1 MYLQRVVNNIFNQM
15 FQLILSIFCSIVTY
29 ALCSFL
35 SEKVTIVE
43 LKLLLKFKIFLNIIK
58 LLVGCILIEIGD
70 VNHMN
75 ILIVNYIGNNVT
87 SAIRSFVRLGHSAD
101 IAIPSKKL
109 SLGIRK
115 YYKSKYLGKMYI
127 INSPTIAPEKFKND
141 LLKILSSN
149 KYDSILP
156 FGVVSTISI
165 ARIKNE
171 LSKYTNIGIAD
182 YNIVELIH
190 DKEKLQ
196 LLLNDNGFK
205 VPKVYEYESIEDLK
219 NIQIKF
225 PVVIKI
231 RKGCGVDKGVR
242 YAENFEE
249 LECNYKD
256 LSSKTTLN
264 SDIEDFFK
272 PMIQEY
278 IPGKIHDGL
287 FLFNK
292 GKLKSA
298 MTQIRE
304 VTYPISG
311 GVGVN
316 NITTYEPELIKYGK
330 EILKFVK
337 WHGPCQVEVKKDER
351 DGGYKLIEI
360 NPKLWGTLDLSIKA
374 GINFA
379 LKSVEIAVN
388 GDTEEE
394 YNYKIGLKYKWLF
407 PLEIYTIYQDKGNR
421 WKRIKKLFDIFKDN
435 VLTEFDITDLTPF
448 IFNIINTFYN
458 ILFHR
463 EKILPKGREFH

>member
-1 MYLQRVVNNIFNQM
+1 
-15 FQLILSIFCSIVTY
+15 
-29 ALCSFL
+29 
-35 SEKVTIVE
+35 
-43 LKLLLKFKIFLNIIK
+43 
-58 LLVGCILIEIGD
+58 
-70 VNHMN
+70 MN

-87 SAIRSFVRLGHSAD
+87 SAIRSFVKLGHSVD

-115 YYKSKYLGKMYI
+115 YYKSKYLNKIYI

-141 LLKILSSN
+141 LLKIVSSN

-171 LSKYTNIGIAD
+171 LSEYTNIGIAD
-182 YNIVELIH
+182 YNIIELIH
-190 DKEKLQ
+190 NKEKLQ

-249 LECNYKD
+249 LECNYQD
-256 LSSKTTLN
+256 LNSKTTLN
-264 SDIEDFFK
+264 PDIEDFFK

-292 GKLKSA
+292 GKMKSA

-316 NITTYEPELIKYGK
+316 NITTYEPGLIKYGK
-330 EILKFVK
+330 EILEFVK

-388 GDTEEE
+388 GDTKEQ
-394 YNYKIGLKYKWLF
+394 YDYKVGLKYKWLF

-421 WKRIKKLFDIFKDN
+421 WKRIKKLFEIFKDN
-435 VLTEFDITDLTPF
+435 TLTEFDIKDLTPF
-448 IFNIINTFYN
+448 IFNIISTFYN
-458 ILFHR
+458 ILFYR
-463 EKILPKGREFH
+463 KKILPKGREFH

>member
-1 MYLQRVVNNIFNQM
+1 
-15 FQLILSIFCSIVTY
+15 
-29 ALCSFL
+29 
-35 SEKVTIVE
+35 
-43 LKLLLKFKIFLNIIK
+43 
-58 LLVGCILIEIGD
+58 
-70 VNHMN
+70 MN

-87 SAIRSFVRLGHSAD
+87 SAIRSFAKLGHSVD
-101 IAIPSKKL
+101 IAIPSEKL
-109 SLGIRK
+109 NLGIRK
-115 YYKSKYLGKMYI
+115 YYKSKYLDKMYI
-127 INSPTIAPEKFKND
+127 INSPTMDSEKFKND

-156 FGVVSTISI
+156 FGVISTISI
-165 ARIKNE
+165 AKIKNE

-182 YNIVELIH
+182 YDIVELVH
-190 DKEKLQ
+190 NKEKLQ
-196 LLLNDNGFK
+196 LLLNENGFK
-205 VPKVYEYESIEDLK
+205 VPKVYKYKSIEDLK

-249 LECNYKD
+249 LKHNYQD

-264 SDIEDFFK
+264 PDIEDFFK

-292 GKLKSA
+292 GKMKSA

-311 GVGVN
+311 GGGVN

-330 EILKFVK
+330 EILEFVK

-351 DGGYKLIEI
+351 DGKYKLLEI

-379 LKSVEIAVN
+379 LKSIEIAIN
-388 GDTEEE
+388 GDTKEE
-394 YNYKIGLKYKWLF
+394 YDYKVGLKYKWLF
-407 PLEIYTIYQDKGNR
+407 PLEIYTIVQDEGNR
-421 WKRIKKLFDIFKDN
+421 WKRIKKLLEIFN
-435 VLTEFDITDLTPF
+435 NNTLTEFDVTDLRP
-448 IFNIINTFYN
+448 IVFNIVNTFYN
-458 ILFHR
+458 ILFR
-463 EKILPKGREFH
+463 KSKIIRFLI